1 MILKRVINLSLIIL
15 AVIGVP
21 SCRRHDKT
29 VDTLPYWVHLY
40 APQYMNSP
48 QISVYQGVG
57 IDNGRFIVRVD
68 FSESKKDDR
77 PNDAA
82 GWRTLEYSEDKN
94 LKNEILNALGS
105 NVHSVSSLFYYD
117 ATVAG
122 NPVFYAD
129 AALYGREPGSDLS
142 DKLFNVS
149 GIVRVTEDYHFDGY
163 FPASSISLKD
173 WLKEGDLICEYADF
187 YFLPSPSESLEGVTL
202 TLEIPVKYAA
212 PWPEYQGSVPY
223 PDHPETTIVCSAT
236 MPVSE

>member
-1 MILKRVINLSLIIL
+1 MTLRRVINLSLIIL
-15 AVIGVP
+15 AVNILT
-21 SCRRHDKT
+21 SCLRDWGEPQPH
-29 VDTLPYWVHLY
+29 WVFLY

-48 QISVYQGVG
+48 QIRVWQGAG
-57 IDNGRFIVRVD
+57 YNNGRIIVR
-68 FSESKKDDR
+68 FELAESNKDSR
-77 PNDAA
+77 PYDAG
-82 GWRTLEYSEDKN
+82 GWRTLEYSEYKN
-94 LKNEILNALGS
+94 WKNEILNALGS

-202 TLEIPVKYAA
+202 TLEIPVRYAA
-212 PWPEYQGSVPY
+212 QWPEYRGSVPY
-223 PDHPETTIVCSAT
+223 PDNPETTIVCSAT